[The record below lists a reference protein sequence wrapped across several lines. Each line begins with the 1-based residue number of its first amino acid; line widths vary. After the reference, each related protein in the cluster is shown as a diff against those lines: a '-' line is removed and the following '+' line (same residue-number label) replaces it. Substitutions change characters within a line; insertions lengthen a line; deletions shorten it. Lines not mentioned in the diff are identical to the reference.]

1 LYLVKKKKKKK
12 KEYFGHRS
20 IGIKMENLFSFFP
33 KKNDLGD
40 CVMLTLKLF
49 VYTVV
54 IFFVSLFI
62 FGFLSNDPGRNPGR
76 EE

>member
-1 LYLVKKKKKKK
+1 
-12 KEYFGHRS
+12 
-20 IGIKMENLFSFFP
+20 MENLLFFFP

-54 IFFVSLFI
+54 VFFVSLFI

>member
-1 LYLVKKKKKKK
+1 MVFFL
-12 KEYFGHRS
+12 
-20 IGIKMENLFSFFP
+20 ENSLLFFQ
-33 KKNDLGD
+33 KNDLGD

-49 VYTVV
+49 VSTVV
-54 IFFVSLFI
+54 VFFVSLFV

>member
-1 LYLVKKKKKKK
+1 MDLCGKKKWVI
-12 KEYFGHRS
+12 YS
-20 IGIKMENLFSFFP
+20 LT
-33 KKNDLGD
+33 KKNLGD
-40 CVMLTLKLF
+40 FVMLTLKLF

>member
-1 LYLVKKKKKKK
+1 
-12 KEYFGHRS
+12 
-20 IGIKMENLFSFFP
+20 
-33 KKNDLGD
+33 
-40 CVMLTLKLF
+40 MLTLKLF

-62 FGFLSNDPGRNPGR
+62 FEFLSNDPGCNPGH

>member
-1 LYLVKKKKKKK
+1 MYSPFYQK
-12 KEYFGHRS
+12 RS
-20 IGIKMENLFSFFP
+20 Y
-33 KKNDLGD
+33 LGD
-40 CVMLTLKLF
+40 FVMLTLKLF